1 MRVAAFVQGFA
12 YGRGRATTALELIT
26 PLHTRREDQRQRPH
40 QVDVFVPS
48 SRFVRQVA
56 GVRVAT
62 VGDFD
67 GVHGYDVVIYNSGLG
82 AATLDRIRRI
92 RAPKIMCQHSYDT
105 RDPGLRFADAVWYPS
120 NTCMRADRNTGYE
133 KFVVPPPVDPDLYRT
148 RPGRKIGLS
157 LSSHWKGGAIVAQV
171 AKALPRRRFLV
182 VKDGRGNGVALFK
195 GLRNVELVD
204 FMEPRD
210 FYSQCRIQLL
220 PSRSESY
227 GRVGVEGAVSGIP
240 LVASRCPG
248 IREAM
253 RGHGIYL
260 PRNGIGRWVET
271 VDGLMSD
278 PGKWKRASLDV
289 AIRARAIDY
298 EGDQNR
304 FCRMVEE
311 IAGKA

>member
-12 YGRGRATTALELIT
+12 YGRGRATTALELVT
-26 PLHTRREDQRQRPH
+26 PLHTRRENGRQRPH

-48 SRFVRQVA
+48 SRFVRHMP
-56 GVRVAT
+56 GVNVAT

-67 GVHGYDVVIYNSGLG
+67 GAHGYDVVIYNSGLG

-92 RAPKIMCQHSYDT
+92 QAPKIMCQHSYDT

-120 NTCMRADRNTGYE
+120 HACMRADGNSGYE
-133 KFVVPPPVDPDLYRT
+133 KFVVPPPVNPDLYRT

-182 VKDGRGNGVALFK
+182 VKDGRGNGVGLFK

-204 FMEPRD
+204 FMEPGD

-253 RGHGIYL
+253 RGHGIFL
-260 PRNGIGRWVET
+260 PRNDVGRWIET

-278 PGKWKRASLDV
+278 PGQWKRASLDV
-289 AIRARAIDY
+289 LARARAIDY
-298 EGDQNR
+298 EGDQAR
-304 FCRMVEE
+304 FCRMVERV
-311 IAGKA
+311 AGKA

>member
-82 AATLDRIRRI
+82 AATLERIRRI

-105 RDPGLRFADAVWYPS
+105 RDPGLQFADAVWYPS

-133 KFVVPPPVDPDLYRT
+133 KFVVPPPVDPSLYRT

-260 PRNGIGRWVET
+260 PRNSVGRWVET

-298 EGDQNR
+298 EGDQDR

>member
-26 PLHTRREDQRQRPH
+26 PLHTRRENGRQRPH

-48 SRFVRQVA
+48 SRFVRHTP
-56 GVRVAT
+56 GVNVAT

-67 GVHGYDVVIYNSGLG
+67 GVYGYDVVIYNSGLG
-82 AATLDRIRRI
+82 EATLDRIRRI
-92 RAPKIMCQHSYDT
+92 RAPKLMCQHSYDT
-105 RDPGLRFADAVWYPS
+105 GDPGLRFADAVWYPS
-120 NTCMRADRNTGYE
+120 NACMRVDRNTGYE
-133 KFVVPPPVDPDLYRT
+133 KFVVPPPVNPGLYRT

-157 LSSHWKGGAIVAQV
+157 LSSHWKGGAIVAQI
-171 AKALPRRRFLV
+171 ARALPRRRFLV
-182 VKDGRGNGVALFK
+182 VKDGRGNGVGLFK

-220 PSRSESY
+220 PSQSESY

-253 RGHGIYL
+253 QGHGIYL
-260 PRNGIGRWVET
+260 PRNSVGRWVET

-278 PGKWKRASLDV
+278 PGQWKRASLDV
-289 AIRARAIDY
+289 AMRARVIDY
-298 EGDQNR
+298 EGDQAR
-304 FCRMVEE
+304 FCRMVEGV
-311 IAGKA
+311 AGKA

>member
-26 PLHTRREDQRQRPH
+26 PLHKRRADQRQRPH

-82 AATLDRIRRI
+82 AETLDRIRRI
-92 RAPKIMCQHSYDT
+92 RAPKLMCQHSYDT

-120 NTCMRADRNTGYE
+120 HACMRADRNAGYE
-133 KFVVPPPVDPDLYRT
+133 KFVVPPPVNPDLYRT

-182 VKDGRGNGVALFK
+182 VKDGRGNGVGLFK

-204 FMEPRD
+204 FMEPGD

-253 RGHGIYL
+253 RGHGIFL
-260 PRNGIGRWVET
+260 PRNDVGRWVET

-278 PGKWKRASLDV
+278 PGQWKRASLDV
-289 AIRARAIDY
+289 LARARAIDY
-298 EGDQNR
+298 EGDQAR
-304 FCRMVEE
+304 FCRMVERV
-311 IAGKA
+311 AGKA

>member
-26 PLHTRREDQRQRPH
+26 PLHKRVGARNRPH
-40 QVDVFVPS
+40 KVDVFVPS
-48 SRFVRQVA
+48 SRFVSPVE
-56 GVRVAT
+56 GMNVTT
-62 VGDFD
+62 VGEFD
-67 GVHGYDVVIYNSGLG
+67 GARGYDVVIYNSGLG
-82 AATLDRIRRI
+82 EVTLDRIRRI
-92 RAPKIMCQHSYDT
+92 QAPKLMCQHSYDS
-105 RDPGLRFADAVWYPS
+105 RDPGLRLADAVWYPS
-120 NTCMRADRNTGYE
+120 DACMRADRNRGYE
-133 KFVVPPPVDPDLYRT
+133 KFVVPPPINPDLYRT
-148 RPGRKIGLS
+148 KPGRKIGLS
-157 LSSHWKGGAIVAQV
+157 LSSHWKGGAIVAQI
-171 AKALPRRRFLV
+171 ARALPRRRFLV
-182 VKDGRGNGVALFK
+182 VKDGRGNGVRLFK

-204 FMEPRD
+204 FMAPRD

-220 PSRSESY
+220 PSQSESY

-260 PRNGIGRWVET
+260 PRNSVGRWVET

-289 AIRARAIDY
+289 AMRARVIDY
-298 EGDQNR
+298 EGDQAR

-311 IAGKA
+311 VAGKA